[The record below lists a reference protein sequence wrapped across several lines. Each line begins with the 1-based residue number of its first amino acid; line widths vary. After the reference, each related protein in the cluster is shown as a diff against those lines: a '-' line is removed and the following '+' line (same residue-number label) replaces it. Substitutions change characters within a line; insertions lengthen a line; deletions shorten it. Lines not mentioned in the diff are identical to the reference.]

1 MLHNKKIKETAN
13 FEDSEIDEETEKK
26 LDKIAEQRFNQLKN
40 GKR

>member
-1 MLHNKKIKETAN
+1 MLHDKEIKETSD

-40 GKR
+40 GQR